1 LLYALL
7 KFPAFVALYFY
18 CRNIKI
24 NQPELLKSEGP
35 LLLASNHPN
44 SFLDAIIFASL
55 FKRPIYSLTRGDA
68 FAGRFFTAL
77 LRSMNMVPVYRASE
91 GAENLE
97 RNYKSFSSCI
107 NVFKKNGIVLIFS
120 EGRCINEWHLRSL
133 KKGTARLALTAW
145 EQNIPVKVLPVGIN
159 YSSFRIFG
167 KNLIINFGE
176 AIQKENLPNTSSGK
190 SIQNFN
196 NLLNSQLKK
205 LVYEIDSADKA
216 TRIKKFNKPVSSA
229 KKILLF
235 LPSVIGYI
243 IHYPLYIAVILAIK
257 NKAEDHFDSI
267 VVGLLF
273 ILYLPYILIITALV
287 FLLSG
292 NISVLWL
299 WVVMP
304 LSALA
309 FLQIKKIF

>member
-1 LLYALL
+1 M
-7 KFPAFVALYFY
+7 
-18 CRNIKI
+18 I
-24 NQPELLKSEGP
+24 
-35 LLLASNHPN
+35 
-44 SFLDAIIFASL
+44 
-55 FKRPIYSLTRGDA
+55 
-68 FAGRFFTAL
+68 
-77 LRSMNMVPVYRASE
+77 PVYRASE
-91 GAENLE
+91 GVENLE

-107 NVFKKNGIVLIFS
+107 DIFKNNGIVLIFS

-145 EQNIPVKVLPVGIN
+145 EQNIPLKVLPVAIN

-176 AIQKENLPNTSSGK
+176 PIQKEKLPDASNGK

-196 NLLNSQLKK
+196 ALLNSQLKK
-205 LVYEIDSADKA
+205 LVYEIDSSDTA
-216 TRIKKFNKPVSSA
+216 TRIKVFNKPVGSF

-235 LPSVIGYI
+235 LPAAIGYI
-243 IHYPLYIAVILAIK
+243 IHYPLYIAVTSAIK

-273 ILYLPYILIITALV
+273 ILYLPYILVITALI

-292 NISVLWL
+292 SFSVLWL
-299 WVVMP
+299 SVIIP
-304 LSALA
+304 LTALA
-309 FLQIKKIF
+309 FLHMKKIF